1 VTGSGQLHQADVA
14 RVAERELRHRHDRE
28 GDRAGQETVDGAEDS
43 RPQHF
48 PPPWKENSRAA
59 AARAQTGAVCTPTIN
74 IRYLSGIRRA
84 RAAPAVPD
92 RRRNSSAGQL
102 PEAAAAERTEAA
114 TVKRIDVSELMRTR
128 TTIAKAGS
136 GIR

>member
-1 VTGSGQLHQADVA
+1 MTA
-14 RVAERELRHRHDRE
+14 RAIGPDRRPFTHPKIPAHR
-28 GDRAGQETVDGAEDS
+28 T
-43 RPQHF
+43 P
-48 PPPWKENSRAA
+48 PPPWNEYSRVAA
-59 AARAQTGAVCTPTIN
+59 AIAHTGAVCTPTIS
-74 IRYLSGIRRA
+74 IRYLSGTRRA

-102 PEAAAAERTEAA
+102 PEAAAAERTDAA
-114 TVKRIDVSELMRTR
+114 TVKRIDVSELISTR